1 MTLAEQDQ
9 LGRELIDISKRLNKL
24 ESTIERLMA
33 SRAIHMDSVG
43 TPKAIQ
49 TPFETKSENQNG
61 SRRF

>member
-9 LGRELIDISKRLNKL
+9 LGRELTDINKRLNKL
-24 ESTIERLMA
+24 ETFIDKLVA
-33 SRAIHMDSVG
+33 SGAVRMDSVG

-61 SRRF
+61 ARRF